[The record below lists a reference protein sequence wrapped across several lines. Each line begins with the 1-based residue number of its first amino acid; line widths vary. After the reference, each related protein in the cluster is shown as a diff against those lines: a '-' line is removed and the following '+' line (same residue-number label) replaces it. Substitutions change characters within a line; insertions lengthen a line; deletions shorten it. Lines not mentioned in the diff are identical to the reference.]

1 MFFIN
6 NYKNTYCP
14 NGCKLFFDNS
24 NYVYW
29 ENKNVTSDEIEI
41 VEYLNTLDSNKI
53 FKILHIGI
61 GNSYLA
67 NNLNI
72 NSYIDGISISNNEI
86 SYAKKLNI
94 ENYNYIFLNKLS
106 NDAFNN
112 FNTDYYDFII
122 DVNLKSFS
130 CCDVAFNKMF
140 SNYSKL
146 LKKGGK
152 ILTAKNGLNWSRL
165 LKPVYRFSFKRLF
178 YKRLKEYD
186 GPKRNIL
193 SIQDCKEIARNN
205 NLRFFEINNSD
216 MVYFEF

>member
-1 MFFIN
+1 MFFIKN
-6 NYKNTYCP
+6 FKNTFCP

-29 ENKNVTSDEIEI
+29 ENNNVTSDEIE
-41 VEYLNTLDSNKI
+41 VLEYLNTLDLNKT

-67 NNLNI
+67 NNLKI
-72 NSYIDGISISNNEI
+72 NSHIDGISISNNEI
-86 SYAKKLNI
+86 LYAKKLNI
-94 ENYNYIFLNKLS
+94 ENYNCFFLNKLS
-106 NDAFNN
+106 HDSFDSLNV
-112 FNTDYYDFII
+112 DYFDFIV

-130 CCDVAFNKMF
+130 CCDMAFNKMF

-186 GPKRNIL
+186 GPQRNIL
-193 SIQDCKEIARNN
+193 SIRDCINIAKGN
-205 NLRFFEINNSD
+205 NLRFFEIKNSD
-216 MVYFEF
+216 IVYFEL

>member
-6 NYKNTYCP
+6 NFKNTYCP
-14 NGCKLFFDNS
+14 NGCKLFFDKS

-41 VEYLNTLDSNKI
+41 VEYLNTLDSKKN

-72 NSYIDGISISNNEI
+72 KSYIDGISISNNEI
-86 SYAKKLNI
+86 SYARKLNI
-94 ENYNYIFLNKLS
+94 EDYNCIFLNKLS
-106 NDAFNN
+106 NDAFIN
-112 FNTDYYDFII
+112 FNTDYYDFVI

-130 CCDVAFNKMF
+130 CCDTAFNKMF
-140 SNYSKL
+140 SSYSAL

-152 ILTAKNGLNWSRL
+152 ILTSKNGLNWSRF

-178 YKRLKEYD
+178 YKKLKEYD

>member
-1 MFFIN
+1 MFQVNIFN
-6 NYKNTYCP
+6 KTRCP
-14 NGCKLFFDNS
+14 NGCELFSDNS
-24 NYVYW
+24 NYAYW
-29 ENKNVTSDEIEI
+29 EDKNVTSDEIEI
-41 VEYLNTLDSNKI
+41 VNYLNNLKNEYNI
-53 FKILHIGI
+53 KILHIGI

-67 NNLNI
+67 NNLTFK
-72 NSYIDGISISNNEI
+72 SYIDGISISNNEI
-86 SYAKKLNI
+86 LYARKLNI
-94 ENYNYIFLNKLS
+94 ENYNCIFLNKLS

-130 CCDVAFNKMF
+130 CCEIAFNKMF

-216 MVYFEF
+216 MVYFEL